1 MGLDLERVG
10 RQFNL
15 HAVGAELGHGTGVAL
30 LARDGELEGVD
41 ARQALAAVGVTDKGD
56 TLECDRVVEQ
66 FEVELGA
73 MLFDPFQGFLAQPVV
88 VPQPGACRGDQHQ
101 DEEVFQGQHLHMLQT
116 GRSSLTAS
124 LACRT
129 GGNRV
134 HTASRTIPETALETS
149 RMKRTPHLLAIQS
162 HVVFGHAGNSAAVF
176 PMQRIGVNV
185 WPLNTVQ
192 FSNHTQ
198 YGQWAGEVL
207 APAQIPA
214 LVEGISNIGELGHC
228 DAVLSG
234 YLGSAEQ
241 GRAILAGVERI
252 KAVNPKALYL
262 CDPVMG
268 HPEKGCIVP
277 AEVSEFLLDEAAT
290 RADILCPNQLELD
303 SFCGRRAQ
311 SLEDCVNMARSL
323 LQRGPQVV
331 LVKHLAYPGRA
342 EDQFEMLLVTA
353 EQSWHLR
360 RPLLAFPRQPV
371 GVGDLTSGLFLARV
385 LLGDSWVQAFE
396 FTAAAVHE
404 VLLETQACSSYELQ
418 LVRAQDRI
426 AHPRVRFEAQL
437 LAL

>member
-1 MGLDLERVG
+1 
-10 RQFNL
+10 
-15 HAVGAELGHGTGVAL
+15 
-30 LARDGELEGVD
+30 
-41 ARQALAAVGVTDKGD
+41 
-56 TLECDRVVEQ
+56 
-66 FEVELGA
+66 
-73 MLFDPFQGFLAQPVV
+73 
-88 VPQPGACRGDQHQ
+88 
-101 DEEVFQGQHLHMLQT
+101 
-116 GRSSLTAS
+116 
-124 LACRT
+124 
-129 GGNRV
+129 
-134 HTASRTIPETALETS
+134 
-149 RMKRTPHLLAIQS
+149 MKRTPHLLAIQS

-176 PMQRIGVNV
+176 PMQRIGVNA

-277 AEVSEFLLDEAAT
+277 PEVSEFLLDEAAAT
-290 RADILCPNQLELD
+290 ADILCPNQLELD

-342 EDQFEMLLVTA
+342 EEHFEMLLVTA
-353 EQSWHLR
+353 EHSWHLR

-404 VLLETQACSSYELQ
+404 VLLETQACASYELQ